1 MSFFARWI
9 LVPVALA
16 GVLVASACGSDDGPK
31 TAPAGSVAV
40 VGDTEIPK
48 SEFDRIIG
56 QAEKSYEAQ
65 GQEFPKTGSP
75 EYNAL
80 RDSIVASL
88 VERAEFEL
96 EAEEMDI
103 QVTDAEIEKRLDE
116 LKQQFFEGDDDKYR
130 KEIAK
135 QGLTDEQVQDEIRAR
150 LISEKLY
157 EAVTAS
163 VKVTDADIKAYY
175 DKNKAQFE
183 QPESRET
190 RHILVKTKAR
200 ADDIHSR
207 LEGGADFAQLAR
219 QYSQDASS
227 AKKGG
232 KYTAV
237 KGASVEPFDKFVFN
251 ADTGDLSEPVKTQF
265 GWHVIEVLSDIKPKA
280 VTPLK
285 EVEQSIR
292 DTLLRDKQNEAMR
305 KWVNDLKDKYADQ
318 IAYAPGFAPPPS
330 STDTGEATTTSTQ

>member
-9 LVPVALA
+9 LVPAALA
-16 GVLVASACGSDDGPK
+16 SALVMPACGSDEGPK
-31 TAPAGSVAV
+31 TAPAGTVAV

-48 SEFDRIIG
+48 TEFDRIIA

-75 EYNAL
+75 EYNNL
-80 RDSIVASL
+80 RDSIVRSL
-88 VERAEFEL
+88 VERVEFEL

-103 QVTDAEIEKRLDE
+103 EITDAEVAKRLEE
-116 LKQQFFEGDDDKYR
+116 LKQQFFEGDDEKYR

-150 LISEKLY
+150 LISEKLF
-157 EAVTAS
+157 EAVTS
-163 VKVTDADIKAYY
+163 PVKVTEADLKAYY

-190 RHILVKTKAR
+190 RHILVKTRAR

-207 LEGGADFAQLAR
+207 LEGGEDFAKLAR
-219 QYSQDASS
+219 QYSQDTSS

-237 KGASVEPFDKFVFN
+237 KGASVAPFDKFVFD
-251 ADTGDLSEPVKTQF
+251 ADTGDLSEPIKTQF
-265 GWHVIEVLSDIKPKA
+265 GWHVIEVLGNVKPKS

-285 EVEQSIR
+285 EVEPSIR
-292 DTLLRDKQNEAMR
+292 DTLLREKQNEAMR
-305 KWVNDLKDKYADQ
+305 AWVNDLEEKYADQ
-318 IAYAPGFAPPPS
+318 IAYAPGFAPPPPP
-330 STDTGEATTTSTQ
+330 TDTGESTTTSTQ